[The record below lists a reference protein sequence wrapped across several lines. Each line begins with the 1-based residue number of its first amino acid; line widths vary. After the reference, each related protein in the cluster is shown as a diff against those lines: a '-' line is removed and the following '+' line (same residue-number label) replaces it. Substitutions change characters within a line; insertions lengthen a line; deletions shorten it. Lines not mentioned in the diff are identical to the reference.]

1 MKDILSSPQIGPLQG
16 GHHEIGG
23 GAETCFRGPPL
34 HPPRSWAGLH
44 GEHEMPSVN
53 RDIDEPAK
61 LSATI
66 TDAPG
71 ESPKDT
77 AAHL

>member
-1 MKDILSSPQIGPLQG
+1 MAKNVSQARPS
-16 GHHEIGG
+16 
-23 GAETCFRGPPL
+23 
-34 HPPRSWAGLH
+34 RSWAGLH

-53 RDIDEPAK
+53 RDIDEPAEP
-61 LSATI
+61 AAPI